1 MSGGDL
7 RFLNTVLALLE
18 GSPSGAERILA
29 AVDHE
34 AFRQW
39 CQRQQIGGLIYLVLE
54 ELSVRAE
61 VPRALTLRLRATYLE
76 QWARGERLRLQLA
89 ELARRMAEIEQD
101 FLVLKGLP
109 FAQRYYGAVDRRT
122 TGDLDILVPGERAHA
137 VAAGLEERGL
147 IRRSP
152 RWRENSATL
161 QHVHEVDL
169 ELDGTTVEL
178 HHALRVHRAFRID
191 SAALW
196 NEAISVELAGE
207 PYRVLCDEHAL
218 LLHLLSLHTDI
229 QIGQTNCRWLIDMLR
244 ILTRLGP
251 EFAWN
256 EFLVARSEEGTAKIC
271 INGLALFQVV
281 TRSDERFP
289 ELSDFL
295 LEHRDDIVLQPDRS
309 LYLDLLRGASLV
321 DRKAW
326 PLRQYEGGAVKAF
339 SWWLSGM
346 PRRIAAK
353 PAAFA
358 KDLSSGPRSAP
369 WDDPGDG
376 RAGCVLERD
385 FGVDPS
391 TLQSAQIHFGSVE
404 ATLRYQ
410 LAEHRDAVDE
420 LFRLRPEPDSEEA
433 GSEIG
438 GDVSI
443 TIFGLDA
450 GQLGLQ
456 ILPNQPIVERP
467 LEELTE
473 IHEGIAHGWL
483 YLRRRPVEMFI
494 AIDQQQTS
502 KPLLLHSLMVV
513 LNKLFSL
520 QGLYHLGSTLRPRSV
535 SEGST
540 SLRGRQG
547 RRQVDDQCGPGKG
560 GRDGLFRGP
569 HHAARQRTGISGF
582 RLRRQPATDGEERD
596 VLLRSTPGR
605 SRGGRWWNGQ
615 EGGRHA
621 QPRRLQSLHGEPRVA
636 DCSFPWS
643 GSVSEIAPMAPEEA
657 AGLLLEPVL
666 ERHRFA
672 ADDQVAF
679 LDLFKRLVETTETWR
694 LTLSPDLNDLGRLES
709 FLREL
714 S

>member
-1 MSGGDL
+1 MSGGDQ

-18 GSPSGAERILA
+18 GSPESAERFLA

-61 VPRALTLRLRATYLE
+61 VPRELTLRLRATYLE

-89 ELARRMAEIEQD
+89 ELARRMAELGED

-122 TGDLDILVPGERAHA
+122 TGDLDILVPRDRAHA

-147 IRRSP
+147 LRRSP
-152 RWRENSATL
+152 RWSENSATL
-161 QHVHEVDL
+161 EHVHEVDL
-169 ELDGTTVEL
+169 ELEGTTVEL

-196 NEAISVELAGE
+196 SEAISVELAGE

-244 ILTRLGP
+244 ILTHLGP
-251 EFAWN
+251 GFAWN
-256 EFLVARSEEGTAKIC
+256 EFLAARSEEGTAKIC
-271 INGLALFQVV
+271 VNGLALFQVI

-295 LEHRDDIVLQPDRS
+295 VEHRDDIVLQPDRS

-321 DRKAW
+321 DRKTW
-326 PLRQYEGGAVKAF
+326 PLRQYEGGAAKAF

-346 PRRIAAK
+346 PRRIAAR

-369 WDDPGDG
+369 WEDPGEG
-376 RAGCVLERD
+376 RGGSVLERD

-391 TLQSAQIHFGSVE
+391 TLQSTRIHFGSVE
-404 ATLRYQ
+404 ATLRCQ
-410 LAEHRDAVDE
+410 QAEHRDAVDE
-420 LFRLRPEPDSEEA
+420 LFRLRPEPDGEEA
-433 GSEIG
+433 GFETG
-438 GDVSI
+438 GDISI
-443 TIFGLDA
+443 TIFGQDA
-450 GQLGLQ
+450 DQRGLQ

-473 IHEGIAHGWL
+473 VHEGIAHGWL
-483 YLRRRPVEMFI
+483 YLRRRPVEVFI
-494 AIDQQQTS
+494 AIDERRS
-502 KPLLLHSLMVV
+502 SRPLLLHSLMVV

-520 QGLYHLGSTLRPRSV
+520 QGLYHLHAAAIGF
-535 SEGST
+535 EGST
-540 SLRGRQG
+540 SLFVG
-547 RRQVDDQCGPGKG
+547 GKG
-560 GRDGLFRGP
+560 AGKSTISLALGRAG
-569 HHAARQRTGISGF
+569 ARVYSEDHIMLRDSQQGF
-582 RLRRQPATDGEERD
+582 RVSGCDGNLRLTEKSESFFFDEPLAGREVVGGGMLKKEVDM
-596 VLLRSTPGR
+596 RS
-605 SRGGRWWNGQ
+605 
-615 EGGRHA
+615 
-621 QPRRLQSLHGEPRVA
+621 LV
-636 DCSFPWS
+636 DCSPFTESRVDRLFFP
-643 GSVSEIAPMAPEEA
+643 SVGDRFEIAPMAPEEA
-657 AGLLLEPVL
+657 VGLLLEPVL

-672 ADDQVAF
+672 GHD
-679 LDLFKRLVETTETWR
+679 RGP
-694 LTLSPDLNDLGRLES
+694 S
-709 FLREL
+709 
-714 S
+714 